1 MKYLVISTI
10 PEDNAEAQDAISDLS
25 AAVPVSEVIF
35 TENMKIHGCIGCN
48 DCWLKTPGICCIKDD
63 YEQIF
68 IKLLQTD
75 RVIFITEAKL
85 GFVSYKMKNLI
96 DRILPIATMYIK
108 FAGGQMRH
116 YSRYKKQIDMGLL
129 FIGDADPKY
138 LNTWMERTA
147 LNFHSKSLG
156 AYEMSNRKELCNALN
171 HN

>member
-1 MKYLVISTI
+1 MKYIFISTI
-10 PEDNAEAQDAISDLS
+10 PEDNKEVQDVISSLSSAIT
-25 AAVPVSEVIF
+25 VSEVIY
-35 TENMKIHGCIGCN
+35 TENMKILGCIGCN
-48 DCWLKTPGICCIKDD
+48 DCWLKTPGICSIKDD

-108 FAGGQMRH
+108 FKDRQMRH
-116 YSRYKKQIDMGLL
+116 YSRYKKNIDMGLL
-129 FIGDADPKY
+129 FTGNGDLEY
-138 LNTWMERTA
+138 LNTWLERTT

-156 AYEMSNRKELCNALN
+156 AYEIKNRKELCNALS